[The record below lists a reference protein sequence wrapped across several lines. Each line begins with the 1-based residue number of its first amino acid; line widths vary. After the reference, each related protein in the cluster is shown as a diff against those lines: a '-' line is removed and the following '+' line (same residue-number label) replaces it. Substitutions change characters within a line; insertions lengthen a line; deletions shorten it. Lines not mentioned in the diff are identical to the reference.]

1 MKRKFLYAVALLLC
15 LSTVALSNERGRLWC
30 GLTGKTSPETA
41 ASRDASACD
50 AAAHDA
56 TAHDATA
63 SEEKNGSA
71 NHMFLRTF
79 IKLLYI

>member
-41 ASRDASACD
+41 TACD

-56 TAHDATA
+56 AARDAAA

>member
-1 MKRKFLYAVALLLC
+1 MKRKFLYALALLLC

-30 GLTGKTSPETA
+30 GLTGKTCPEATA
-41 ASRDASACD
+41 T
-50 AAAHDA
+50 HDA

-63 SEEKNGSA
+63 SEETNKSA

>member
-41 ASRDASACD
+41 ASHD
-50 AAAHDA
+50 AAARNTA
-56 TAHDATA
+56 AHDATA
-63 SEEKNGSA
+63 SEETNGSA